1 MQVDIRHAY
10 SEYTTIAKLILRA
23 SNRVNDRHILAPC
36 APDEALARCVDTSRL
51 AGSRGEEVV
60 MWSEDE
66 ADDGK
71 PSHPLARSTA
81 WWISQIQQHGFFWTG
96 THAERRGMGATA
108 CSRNDGF
115 GIYKGLRHSNYAA
128 LRDKWNLA
136 ATKGSTSTFKQFC
149 SFGLPNNGRAV
160 FAYRVSRWASG
171 EARLRNRSNA
181 GTSDARDEL
190 RRMRSTHP

>member
-108 CSRNDGF
+108 SIRIMSGY
-115 GIYKGLRHSNYAA
+115 GIYKGLRYSK
-128 LRDKWNLA
+128 LRR
-136 ATKGSTSTFKQFC
+136 TKGHSQSCGYEGVDFYFQMILLF
-149 SFGLPNNGRAV
+149 
-160 FAYRVSRWASG
+160 
-171 EARLRNRSNA
+171 RS
-181 GTSDARDEL
+181 
-190 RRMRSTHP
+190 PQ